1 MTGERR
7 AKWVH
12 LCQEGMPGSMFMGK
26 ARGQVS
32 REDKV
37 RSSGYVKVLP
47 RARYGALRNI
57 RQPSKGFSEQPWTQ
71 SLSLLVNFSH
81 QLIFSSVLLSVLE
94 SLMMEHYGRL
104 LKAVGHRG
112 NQSRIKRCQRF
123 RFNDSA
129 HSSWWPNLNGVPCSG
144 QGSAMWALGWCC
156 LPV

>member
-1 MTGERR
+1 MSKPCEKCDDRR
-7 AKWVH
+7 K
-12 LCQEGMPGSMFMGK
+12 K
-26 ARGQVS
+26 GQVS
-32 REDKV
+32 ASVPGRNARQHVHGESERAGQPRGQSEKQWVCKGAAKSKV
-37 RSSGYVKVLP
+37 WSSEKHQ
-47 RARYGALRNI
+47 AT
-57 RQPSKGFSEQPWTQ
+57 KGFSEQPWTQ

-129 HSSWWPNLNGVPCSG
+129 HSS
-144 QGSAMWALGWCC
+144 
-156 LPV
+156 